1 MAEVKCCPQC
11 GCDVPPD
18 SPAGLCPDCLL
29 GAGLGLSESPP
40 DDPPLTEAR
49 NTVGF
54 VPPKPHELADR
65 FPQFEILDL
74 LGYGGMG
81 AVYKARQKSLD
92 RLVALKI
99 IKPDAADDPGF
110 AERFA
115 REAKALA
122 RLNHAN
128 IVSIHDFGKTA
139 DSPRSAR
146 DRDPADD
153 SGQRFPGSL
162 ETFGQESGSVGDRL
176 PQDGDRPQLYYFV
189 MEYVDGTNLRRLLET
204 KELPPGQA
212 IQIIPQVCEALQFA
226 HDERIVHRDIK
237 PENILVDSRGRVK
250 IADFGLAKLLGKTS
264 VEDHTL
270 TGTHQVI
277 GTPRYMAPEQME
289 GLRSVDHRA
298 DIYSLGVVFYE
309 MLTGELPM
317 GSFEPPSK
325 KVQVDVRLDEVVL
338 RSLAKEPERRYQ
350 HASEV
355 KTDVESISASGA
367 GLHTAATD
375 YREQQAGSPTTSSTD
390 DKKAKEDSLLTAVL
404 LILFTGSVAGL
415 ASMFIPWSQVHIES
429 LAEASQY
436 GLEAGSEHSLEAQG
450 YRYAL
455 PILGAMLSLALF
467 AFTLAKTIIGEFPSA
482 PRAMLA
488 AATGITLA
496 TTAGLIFCLA
506 PLPNMPEGYSSVLR
520 GVGHHF
526 TDSGYSMRELQNLEV
541 RGSIDLRVDMA
552 EPGCYMA
559 MLFGVA
565 LVVASV
571 LEMRA
576 VLALQLDGFA
586 SDAGELMRGP
596 ATAVRWAA
604 WSSPL
609 TIPVLIGMN
618 IGYSSAHSSVSTVLL
633 VVMVLQILH
642 TLLVVPLILIGV
654 ARMQSF
660 DSRGWGKAASIASML
675 PLGLTFVVGI
685 PAGIWSLIVLARPE
699 VIRGFCKRTVNRDVS
714 ELQFRR
720 AGIGLFI
727 TALISLI
734 FWIGMAGTILLLLIL
749 QVDRVDGITPD
760 LAVATLLL
768 IALPLPVILGAI
780 HVSSTVK
787 LLRFESHAWAIAA
800 GVIALIPFSPAWIV
814 GLPLGIWTLN
824 LLWKSEVKDAFSAR
838 RRQLEKPKP
847 IDPDHPPVNWSTM
860 FLGLCVILPLLAL
873 IAFGMWFTGSAW
885 VLAALALPWFG
896 LGMAGVATD
905 GTPKEKTVTAL
916 AVVSFLLSLGL
927 IAFAIWIEHSA
938 WPLAGLAVGFVAAL
952 AGMALAAIGQAS
964 EEKEDGGKE
973 QEAEEEKEEEEEE
986 TSPKETLESA
996 AWWIGAVGVFRCWSL
1011 LSESSWSDMFD
1022 SFSFGQFNSTR
1033 ELVLGLSGPIILIAA
1048 IAVYHARFYW
1058 FAVSACVL
1066 CLLSGSWPALIIGIW
1081 SLITLFDPKVRTLFM
1096 ANELALSVTVAAAID
1111 VSEPAKRPLPRGYGD
1126 AIGSTLGNAWTDWWR
1141 ERDSLFT
1148 RSVQTVLMLM
1158 HIGCLLAF
1166 LGFSVMGSTNDQ
1178 GAHEIKHRI
1187 GYPSPWYTQESTS
1200 QSDGSF
1206 NESSGIRWS
1215 SSAWLVAACGL
1226 GLASIPFNEA

>member
-1 MAEVKCCPQC
+1 
-11 GCDVPPD
+11 
-18 SPAGLCPDCLL
+18 
-29 GAGLGLSESPP
+29 
-40 DDPPLTEAR
+40 
-49 NTVGF
+49 
-54 VPPKPHELADR
+54 
-65 FPQFEILDL
+65 
-74 LGYGGMG
+74 
-81 AVYKARQKSLD
+81 
-92 RLVALKI
+92 
-99 IKPDAADDPGF
+99 
-110 AERFA
+110 
-115 REAKALA
+115 
-122 RLNHAN
+122 
-128 IVSIHDFGKTA
+128 
-139 DSPRSAR
+139 
-146 DRDPADD
+146 
-153 SGQRFPGSL
+153 
-162 ETFGQESGSVGDRL
+162 
-176 PQDGDRPQLYYFV
+176 
-189 MEYVDGTNLRRLLET
+189 
-204 KELPPGQA
+204 
-212 IQIIPQVCEALQFA
+212 
-226 HDERIVHRDIK
+226 
-237 PENILVDSRGRVK
+237 
-250 IADFGLAKLLGKTS
+250 
-264 VEDHTL
+264 
-270 TGTHQVI
+270 
-277 GTPRYMAPEQME
+277 
-289 GLRSVDHRA
+289 
-298 DIYSLGVVFYE
+298 
-309 MLTGELPM
+309 
-317 GSFEPPSK
+317 
-325 KVQVDVRLDEVVL
+325 
-338 RSLAKEPERRYQ
+338 
-350 HASEV
+350 
-355 KTDVESISASGA
+355 
-367 GLHTAATD
+367 
-375 YREQQAGSPTTSSTD
+375 
-390 DKKAKEDSLLTAVL
+390 
-404 LILFTGSVAGL
+404 
-415 ASMFIPWSQVHIES
+415 
-429 LAEASQY
+429 
-436 GLEAGSEHSLEAQG
+436 
-450 YRYAL
+450 
-455 PILGAMLSLALF
+455 
-467 AFTLAKTIIGEFPSA
+467 
-482 PRAMLA
+482 
-488 AATGITLA
+488 
-496 TTAGLIFCLA
+496 
-506 PLPNMPEGYSSVLR
+506 
-520 GVGHHF
+520 
-526 TDSGYSMRELQNLEV
+526 
-541 RGSIDLRVDMA
+541 
-552 EPGCYMA
+552 
-559 MLFGVA
+559 
-565 LVVASV
+565 
-571 LEMRA
+571 
-576 VLALQLDGFA
+576 
-586 SDAGELMRGP
+586 
-596 ATAVRWAA
+596 
-604 WSSPL
+604 
-609 TIPVLIGMN
+609 
-618 IGYSSAHSSVSTVLL
+618 
-633 VVMVLQILH
+633 
-642 TLLVVPLILIGV
+642 
-654 ARMQSF
+654 
-660 DSRGWGKAASIASML
+660 
-675 PLGLTFVVGI
+675 
-685 PAGIWSLIVLARPE
+685 
-699 VIRGFCKRTVNRDVS
+699 
-714 ELQFRR
+714 
-720 AGIGLFI
+720 
-727 TALISLI
+727 
-734 FWIGMAGTILLLLIL
+734 
-749 QVDRVDGITPD
+749 
-760 LAVATLLL
+760 
-768 IALPLPVILGAI
+768 
-780 HVSSTVK
+780 
-787 LLRFESHAWAIAA
+787 LRFESHAWAIAA